1 MCPPNQVYSV
11 SVMGCVS
18 STSNTT
24 ASPQSS
30 STQSSSSQ
38 SSSSVSNITQVSGS
52 LAQCPPTKPFWNAVN
67 LACE

>member
-11 SVMGCVS
+11 TVMGCVS
-18 STSNTT
+18 STNNTT
-24 ASPQSS
+24 ASSQSS
-30 STQSSSSQ
+30 TSQ